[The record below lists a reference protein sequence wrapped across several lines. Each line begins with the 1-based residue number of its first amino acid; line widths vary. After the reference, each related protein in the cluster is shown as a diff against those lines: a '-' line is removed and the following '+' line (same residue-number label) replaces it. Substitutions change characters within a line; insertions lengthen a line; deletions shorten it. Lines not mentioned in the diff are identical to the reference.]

1 MCISK
6 PITALSFLVSVQEKK
21 NIDKTQRFLI

>member
-6 PITALSFLVSVQEKK
+6 PITALSFLESVQEKK